1 MEQMHKTVKL
11 IPPVGGSL
19 VNLMVDGEEREEL
32 ARRAGEGA
40 SVQLS
45 PRSLCDLELLAT
57 GGFSPLERFMGMADY
72 VRVLEEMR
80 LSDGTL
86 FPMPI
91 TLPIAERDG
100 IREGQELALRNANNN
115 LMAWMRVDE
124 IFEAPVAE
132 EARQILGPNYEEHV
146 TYGEMCASW
155 GRFRA
160 SGPLRVL
167 ALPKHYDFPDL
178 RRTPAEV
185 RELLASMGN
194 REVMAFQTHEP
205 MHRAHEE
212 LTKRA
217 ALESEATLLL
227 HPVVGNS
234 SPSDVDHYTRVRIY
248 RALVENYYDRDT
260 TLLSLLPLAMRLAG
274 PREAIWQAIIRRNF
288 GANRFVVGLDGCGP
302 DRRSGG
308 VGFYDFREARA
319 LVERYSTEVGLQILP
334 YDNMVYLAEEDRYEQ
349 ESGIPPKAKVLSLSE
364 KQVHDEYLDKG
375 RLLPHWFTRPET
387 GAILGE
393 AYPPRHK
400 QGFCVWFTG
409 LPSSGKSTIADV
421 LTIALMEHGRQVT
434 VLDGDVVRTHLSKGL
449 GFSQEDRD
457 TNILR
462 IGFVAAE
469 IVRHNGVSIG
479 AAVSPYRLTR
489 NRVRAMMR
497 QGAFV
502 ETYVD
507 TPVEVCEQR
516 DVKGFYAKARAGQ
529 IKGFTGVDDP
539 YEPPVSPEITLHTGN
554 GETPR
559 ENAERV
565 IRYLID
571 RGFLQEREKLEPE
584 QPYAAASAAP
594 SGSWR

>member
-1 MEQMHKTVKL
+1 MKQMHKTVEL
-11 IPPVGGSL
+11 IPPYRGSL
-19 VNLMVDGEEREEL
+19 VNLLVDGEEREEL

-57 GGFSPLERFMGMADY
+57 GGFSPLERFMGKADY
-72 VRVLEEMR
+72 GRVLEEMR

-86 FPMPI
+86 FPIPI

-100 IREGQELALRNANNN
+100 IREGQEIALRNANNN

-124 IFEAPVAE
+124 IYTAPVAE
-132 EARQILGPNYEEHV
+132 EARKILGPNYEEHA
-146 TYGEMCASW
+146 TYGEMRASW
-155 GRFRA
+155 GGFRA
-160 SGPLRVL
+160 SGPLKVL
-167 ALPKHYDFPDL
+167 ALPTHYDFPDL

-194 REVMAFQTHEP
+194 RDVVAFQTHEP
-205 MHRAHEE
+205 MHRGHEE
-212 LTKRA
+212 FTKRA
-217 ALESEATLLL
+217 ALESQATLLL

-248 RALVENYYDRDT
+248 RALVENYYDKDT

-274 PREAIWQAIIRRNF
+274 PREALWQAIIRRNF
-288 GANRFVVGLDGCGP
+288 GANRFIVGLDRCGP
-302 DRRSGG
+302 DRHSSGAR
-308 VGFYDFREARA
+308 FYDLREARA
-319 LVERYSTEVGLQILP
+319 LVERYSGEVGLQILP
-334 YDNMVYLAEEDRYEQ
+334 YDNIVYLADEDRYEQ
-349 ESGIPPKAKVLSLSE
+349 ETAIPPKARVLSLSD
-364 KQVHDEYLDKG
+364 KQVHDDYLDKG
-375 RLLPHWFTRPET
+375 RVLPHWFTRPET
-387 GAILGE
+387 GAILSE
-393 AYPPRHK
+393 AFPPRHK

-409 LPSSGKSTIADV
+409 LPCSGKSTIADV

-469 IVRHNGVSIG
+469 IVRHNGVAVG

-489 NRVRAMMR
+489 NQVRAMMR
-497 QGAFV
+497 KGAFV

-539 YEPPVSPEITLHTGN
+539 YEPPLSPEITLHTGN

-571 RGFLQEREKLEPE
+571 RGFLHEREKLEPE
-584 QPYAAASAAP
+584 TDDALAFARS
-594 SGSWR
+594 